1 MVKLKIIW
9 LSMLKE
15 KKLLQR
21 KMRCY
26 LLKILSSKAKLKPQN
41 LKADFLLLI
50 TKWLK
55 YRELWMTYKAP

>member
-1 MVKLKIIW
+1 
-9 LSMLKE
+9 MLKE

-55 YRELWMTYKAP
+55 YRELWVTYKAP